1 MDKNTASTR
10 ERSAQHFLRV
20 GIDLAA
26 LAALA
31 YVVLTGALPRPFPFV
46 EFVLLI
52 GVAAATRWFGLP
64 LPGKGYSSFVLGV
77 VLFAVLRRG
86 WGWGTLV
93 APFGM
98 LSGDLLMRRLW
109 LRSAIA
115 NAGHLTFGTA
125 VAGFVYD
132 AVGGLHGAAAF
143 LPSNALAFALL
154 AVALPVVVNATFYGE
169 LSLSEFKAWVD
180 LRLTLRWESVVY
192 LLSAALALGWLE
204 VVTRPLPAGLAV
216 SLAGLLIGLTVL
228 AHWVTRKGIRADEL
242 GLVERLSSAIASDV
256 NLTGSFSAIE
266 RLTLRLLPWDRMAFF
281 RFDASSNEFQ
291 PVVDSAA
298 GRGPDRQPSA
308 ERQIVAEALRRRK
321 PVVSADL
328 RRFGAGKA
336 PETGSEIFIPL
347 YQAEQL
353 VGAWSIRHG
362 DSGMYRNSDAA
373 ILALVS
379 PQLALAL
386 AIHDVLG
393 PLLASSEQTAGYVE
407 QLTAT
412 SEEIHASSEEVAA
425 AAAGAEAGAA
435 NATDKVARAEETMV
449 QLRAASHDAA
459 LAAEET
465 LRSTQEMERSAQA
478 VRGATAATA
487 ANLQRIGATVLES
500 VAEVDRLRDASEQV
514 VRFAETIGGI
524 AGQTNMLALN
534 ATIEAARAGQ
544 HGAGFAVVADEV
556 RRLAEESANEAQQ
569 AGKAATNTRRVLD
582 HAAELLEKMRS
593 EIEDVATAAGHWIAE
608 LEGIVR
614 AAETAAHLSGRMVEF
629 PRRSAERAAEMQ
641 AMLSEVRTAA
651 QASAGEAKVVA
662 AAAAEQ
668 LKAIEDLAK
677 SAIELSAS
685 AERLAAA
692 TRFVKG

>member
-1 MDKNTASTR
+1 LDKNTAVTR
-10 ERSAQHFLRV
+10 ERSAQQFLRV
-20 GIDLAA
+20 GIDLVA
-26 LAALA
+26 LSVLA
-31 YVVLTGALPRPFPFV
+31 YVVLTGALPRPFPV
-46 EFVLLI
+46 AEFLLLC
-52 GVAAATRWFGLP
+52 GVAAATRWFGLA
-64 LPGKGYSSFVLGV
+64 LPGKGFSSFVLGV

-86 WGWGTLV
+86 WGWGVLV

-98 LSGDLLMRRLW
+98 LSGDLLLRRLW

-125 VAGFVYD
+125 VAGFLYD
-132 AVGGLHGAAAF
+132 RVGGLHAAAAF
-143 LPSNALAFALL
+143 LPSNALPFALL
-154 AVALPVVVNATFYGE
+154 AVALPLVVNATFYGE
-169 LSLSEFKAWVD
+169 LSLSEFKAWID

-204 VVTRPLPAGLAV
+204 VATRPLLV
-216 SLAGLLIGLTVL
+216 GLTFL

-256 NLTGSFSAIE
+256 NLIGSFGAIKQ
-266 RLTLRLLPWDRMAFF
+266 LTLRLLPWDRMGFF
-281 RFDASSNEFQ
+281 RFDAASNEFQ
-291 PVVDSAA
+291 LVVDSTD
-298 GRGPDRQPSA
+298 GRAPDHRLSS

-328 RRFGAGKA
+328 RRFGAGKD
-336 PETGSEIFIPL
+336 PEEGSEIFIPL
-347 YQAEQL
+347 YQADQL

-362 DSGMYRNSDAA
+362 DSGMYRYSDAA

-393 PLLASSEQTAGYVE
+393 PLLESSEQTAGYVE

-412 SEEIHASSEEVAA
+412 SQEIHASSEEVAA

-449 QLRAASHDAA
+449 QLRAASHDAT

-487 ANLQRIGATVLES
+487 TNLQRIGATVVES

-514 VRFAETIGGI
+514 LRFAETIGGV
-524 AGQTNMLALN
+524 ASQTNMLALN
-534 ATIEAARAGQ
+534 ATIEAARAGE

-556 RRLAEESANEAQQ
+556 RRLAEESANEAQR
-569 AGKAATNTRRVLD
+569 AGKAATDTRKVLD

-593 EIEDVATAAGHWIAE
+593 EIEDVATAAGRWIGE

-641 AMLSEVRTAA
+641 AVLSEVRTAA

-662 AAAAEQ
+662 AASAEQ
-668 LKAIEDLAK
+668 LKAIEDLSK
-677 SAIELSAS
+677 SAIELSVS